1 MQFHFILTVTW
12 PIAKGIETN
21 TFEGTITS
29 RPGQTRRDLYKAV
42 RQHALS
48 TSSSAARPKL
58 KRPKRPSPSQI
69 CASPRSSFAGSSRT

>member
-48 TSSSAARPKL
+48 TIGASQIYVAFFDLAPNELPALASSA
-58 KRPKRPSPSQI
+58 
-69 CASPRSSFAGSSRT
+69 SR